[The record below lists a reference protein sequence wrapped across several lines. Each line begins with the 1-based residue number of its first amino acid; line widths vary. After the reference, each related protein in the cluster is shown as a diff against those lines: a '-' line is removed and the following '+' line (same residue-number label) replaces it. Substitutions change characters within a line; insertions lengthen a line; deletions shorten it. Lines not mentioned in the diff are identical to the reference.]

1 MMAIRQI
8 TPFRQLARAYSAILN
23 INHVMSSLPHQ
34 QREALQSAMQGPEQ
48 ALVGIKDA
56 ISSESLRAEVA
67 GLKHQVALLEQTLDA
82 RVSKALRDHL
92 YLPQP
97 SHWSADKPFLP
108 FSTCSAADFLHP
120 RYAEICGI
128 LAHGLQF
135 HRKLWE
141 WIFVYHHLNE
151 MGVLKDG
158 NRGIGFGVGQ
168 ERLPAV
174 FANRGVSVLATDA
187 PPEIGV
193 SSGWTET
200 GQHSDSLA
208 ELKFPEIV
216 SDAVFDAKVS
226 HRFCDMNAIE
236 DDLTE
241 FDFTWSCCSFEHL
254 GSLEAGMQFV
264 INSVEKSLKP
274 GGVAVHTT
282 EFNLSSND
290 DTIESGHTVL
300 YRRRDLEEL
309 VERLR
314 GAGHDVQPFIIAP
327 DSHFLDFHVDL
338 PPYADAP
345 HLKIKFGEH
354 VTTSAGIVVRKK
366 N

>member
-8 TPFRQLARAYSAILN
+8 TPFRQLARAYSALLN
-23 INHVMSSLPHQ
+23 INHTITQLPQ
-34 QREALQSAMQGPEQ
+34 SQKEALGE
-48 ALVGIKDA
+48 IRDA
-56 ISSESLRAEVA
+56 ISLPSLRQEID
-67 GLKHQVALLEQTLDA
+67 GLRHQVATLEASFDA

-92 YLPQP
+92 YLPKP
-97 SHWSADKPFLP
+97 SHWSAEKPFLP

-120 RYAEICGI
+120 RYEEICGI

-141 WIFVYHHLNE
+141 WIFVFHHLE
-151 MGVLKDG
+151 QAGVLKEG

-174 FANRGVSVLATDA
+174 FANRGVTVLATDA

-216 SDAVFDAKVS
+216 SDAVFDAKVA
-226 HRFCDMNAIE
+226 HRFCDMNAIS
-236 DDLTE
+236 DDLTS

-290 DTIESGHTVL
+290 ETIKEGHTVL

-314 GAGHDVQPFIIAP
+314 TAGHEVQRFIVAP

-345 HLKIKFGEH
+345 HLKIKFGQH

-366 N
+366 S